1 MRIGGLVLSAVLA
14 VAALS
19 RNAGAQDST
28 MLAGP
33 CESSTAPPD
42 TSGLTED
49 PETPAR
55 IKPGSK
61 LLPFPK
67 ELRFSTTDLTT
78 MVSFIVTADG
88 SLRRNSLAIVSSPSE
103 AMSRWACQSVEK
115 MRFEPAQD
123 HGKRVAS
130 RVTMPLRY
138 RTPVNR

>member
-1 MRIGGLVLSAVLA
+1 MQIRTVALAAALA

-19 RNAGAQDST
+19 RPAHAQDST
-28 MLAGP
+28 VLAGP
-33 CESSTAPPD
+33 CESSTAAPD
-42 TSGLTED
+42 TSGLTAD

-67 ELRFSTTDLTT
+67 ELRFSTTDLTA
-78 MVSFIVTADG
+78 MISFIVTADG
-88 SLRRNSLAIVSSPSE
+88 SLRRNSLAIVSSPSDV
-103 AMSRWACQSVEK
+103 MSRWACQSVEK
-115 MRFEPAQD
+115 LRFEPAQD

-138 RTPVNR
+138 QTPVNR